1 MTLELGG
8 KSPLIIFEDAEIPNA
23 ISASILANFFN
34 QGEVCTN
41 ATRVFVH
48 NSIVEKF
55 TNELLEVLK
64 KLKVGD
70 PLHDDVKVGAT
81 INEPHLKKVLGFVE
95 RAQAQVFYNTNQK

>member
-1 MTLELGG
+1 M
-8 KSPLIIFEDAEIPNA
+8 IIFEDAEISNA

-48 NSIVEKF
+48 NSLVEKY
-55 TNELLEVLK
+55 TGELLEVLK

-70 PLHDDVKVGAT
+70 PLHEETKVGAT
-81 INEPHLKKVLGFVE
+81 INEPHLKRVLGFVE
-95 RAQAQVFYNTNQK
+95 RAQAQVTKKTPHM